1 LESKRGNKI
10 RKIKKR
16 QQQQQKREQVTPHTH
31 THTHIRRMIV
41 DIPTI
46 IVIKWLVLGGIATWL
61 AYGLVWNIRDRMKGV
76 KIGNDNQD

>member
-1 LESKRGNKI
+1 
-10 RKIKKR
+10 
-16 QQQQQKREQVTPHTH
+16 
-31 THTHIRRMIV
+31 MIV